1 MRLRT
6 AVSLS
11 RRMSVRIESMSLH
24 SFSMVVVSVALSSCR
39 IRRLRVGWCFI
50 LSSTKEAN
58 FFVALVSLHQKPRD
72 GVCVG
77 VCVCL

>member
-39 IRRLRVGWCFI
+39 IRRLRVG
-50 LSSTKEAN
+50 
-58 FFVALVSLHQKPRD
+58 
-72 GVCVG
+72 
-77 VCVCL
+77 